1 MDFDNAVTYCSAMDS
16 ILFEAETPEL
26 FELVTDAA
34 RRAGPHRIW
43 LGFTDVEEE
52 GV

>member
-1 MDFDNAVTYCSAMDS
+1 MDFDNAVTHCNAMDS
-16 ILFEAETPEL
+16 ILFEATQEL
-26 FELVTDAA
+26 FEVVTDAA

-43 LGFTDVEEE
+43 LGFTDEEEE